1 MGGLMGDLLN
11 AEVKQGV
18 EHIYARCASVPT
30 TSALAEALYLKGSEG
45 TDPETGALYCKAGFV
60 SHLEYSPEHPYWIR
74 HAGHAVGI
82 WGRSRGVDSRMV
94 ALSWLEGSYP
104 VITPANSPIRSVADL
119 KGKRLGI
126 VRSRDAGIDRLYAQQ
141 LKTYATTLGTAG
153 LDLSDIRLVPIDRE
167 RFDPH
172 SLDSHDGRRD
182 RLVQDGWHLLA
193 RLTRGDFDAVAGR
206 FPDAIAE
213 AVGLKVLYDTRSH
226 PDPLARVNP
235 SVLRGVV
242 VSGPLL
248 RDRRDL
254 VVHALIRL
262 LKAAAWAEE
271 NPWQIAEKL
280 SDAHAIT
287 EEQFPAA
294 YENLS
299 EGVQLDLD
307 PAKIAALRVQKDF
320 FLEHGLIDR
329 DFSVDSWI
337 DPAPLREARRLYA
350 KARTD
355 RPERWFPPEGRR

>member
-1 MGGLMGDLLN
+1 MENPLN
-11 AEVKQGV
+11 AKGRAGIQY
-18 EHIYARCASVPT
+18 IYARCASVPT
-30 TSALAEALYLKGSEG
+30 TSALAEALHLKGAEG
-45 TDPETGALYCKAGFV
+45 ADLKTGALHRKAGFV
-60 SHLEYSPEHPYWIR
+60 SDLEYSPEHPYWIR

-82 WGRSRGVDSRMV
+82 WGRARGVDSRVV

-104 VITPANSPIRSVADL
+104 VITLSGSPIRSVADL

-126 VRSRDAGIDRLYAQQ
+126 VRSRDAAIDRLYAQQ
-141 LKTYATTLGTAG
+141 LKTYATALGTAG
-153 LDLSDIRLVPIDRE
+153 LDLGDIRLVPIDRE
-167 RFDPH
+167 RFDPQ

-193 RLTRGDFDAVAGR
+193 RLIRGDFDAVAGR

-226 PDPLARVNP
+226 PDPLAQVNP

-242 VSGPLL
+242 VSGALL

-254 VVHALIRL
+254 VIQALVQL

-271 NPWQIAEKL
+271 NPWQVAEKL
-280 SDAHAIT
+280 SEAHAIT

-294 YENLS
+294 YGNLS
-299 EGVQLDLD
+299 EGVQLDLS

-320 FLEHGLIDR
+320 FLEHRLIER
-329 DFSVDSWI
+329 DFSVESWI
-337 DPAPLREARRLYA
+337 DHGPLQEARRLHAQA
-350 KARTD
+350 KPSGQTPLVCA
-355 RPERWFPPEGRR
+355 